1 MTPMSK
7 PIARMLCC
15 AVLLGLAVTGGCAM
29 EPERDLALERIRS
42 SLNELEGD
50 QQLGDNAPE
59 AVKDAEQAVTVA
71 EQSGDKDEHRHLVY
85 LAERRVGI
93 ARARAEEVQARED
106 LARLD
111 DERRDV
117 LLALRSEEA
126 ARARR
131 EAEKARMMSEA
142 RAEEAERARAEA
154 EQARK
159 RQQELASQAEQARKE
174 ADAARQVAE
183 ARSKEAE
190 LARKEA
196 TALKEQVSDLQ
207 SRLSNLKTRETE
219 RGVVVTVGDVLFEVG
234 KADLKAGEIHNLSDL
249 VDFLK
254 SHADRQIRV
263 EGHTDSTG
271 NAEYNLEL
279 SRRRAESVRDLLVD
293 RGIEPSRITA
303 AGLGEDYPVADNGT
317 PEGRRKNRRVDIILL
332 KPGVS
337 PDTPPPDSEIMSG
350 GQAG

>member
-1 MTPMSK
+1 MTTLRK
-7 PIARMLCC
+7 PTTGLLCC
-15 AVLLGLAVTGGCAM
+15 ALVLGTALAGGCSM

-42 SLNELEGD
+42 SLSELEGD
-50 QQLGDNAPE
+50 PQLGDNAPA
-59 AVKDAEQAVTVA
+59 AVKEAEQAVTAA
-71 EQSGDKDEHRHLVY
+71 EQSSKEDEHKHLMY

-93 ARARAEEVQARED
+93 AKARAEEVQARED
-106 LARLD
+106 QAKLED
-111 DERRDV
+111 QRRDV
-117 LLALRSEEA
+117 LVALRSEEA

-142 RAEEAERARAEA
+142 RAEEAARARAEA
-154 EQARK
+154 AQARK
-159 RQQELASQAEQARKE
+159 RQQELAAQADQARQE
-174 ADAARQVAE
+174 ADAARQVAQ
-183 ARSKEAE
+183 ARTREAE

-196 TALKEQVSDLQ
+196 AALKEQVNDLQ
-207 SRLSNLKTRETE
+207 SRLSNLQTRETE

-234 KADLKAGEIHNLSDL
+234 KAELKADAIHNLPDL
-249 VDFLK
+249 VEFLK

-271 NAEYNLEL
+271 NAEYNLGL

-293 RGIEPSRITA
+293 RGIEPSRITT
-303 AGLGEDYPVADNGT
+303 AGLGEDYPVADNST

-337 PDTPPPDSEIMSG
+337 PDTPPPDSETANG
-350 GQAG
+350 G